1 MTLRAPQEVE
11 IDGRTLADIV
21 ERHQEWLGS
30 SFRNGERAVLAG
42 ADLRRT
48 NLAGHDLRQADL
60 SGADLAGA
68 DLARAKLNGAK
79 LQGANLRHAV
89 LNGAAFID
97 DADPASTADSPL
109 FGPTPIDMQD
119 VRLGGADLTVA
130 LLPEDVPLTRQLR
143 ETGLAARSAVRIG
156 AVLAAILVFTIAG
169 LLRIRD
175 ANLLGNL
182 PLPLI
187 PFTPTIFYWIM
198 PLALLFLYG
207 WWHFSALGPLWRM
220 AAGLPAFL
228 PDGAALATHVGL
240 RPFGSWVTPR
250 MPLLAGTLESRW
262 DHLRGWI
269 VDLLVWWFT
278 PLILFV
284 FWWRYLVLHEPVGTF
299 IQGAVAA
306 SALAI
311 ALSWRGTALAGL
323 AANGSD
329 LDRSENGRAKLA
341 WIRPVYVAVGAAI
354 FFGGFSYAAFHS
366 KLPDFLGRSL
376 RVQFEDFGAEPGVR
390 LSGRNL
396 QFAVIA
402 YSNLRGA
409 DLSGAQLEGASL
421 TVTDL
426 ASADLRGADLR
437 GASFFSARLENALLA
452 DADLRAANLRCAS
465 GLSDKQLSVALTDES
480 TVLPDGSQG
489 PFQPGANT
497 TRISI
502 VNCTHWQPGG
512 NRISPADVE
521 RFLRRFPSLPRTD
534 LEQAPSQQLQPAP

>member
-1 MTLRAPQEVE
+1 MTLRAPHEVE
-11 IDGRTLADIV
+11 INGRTLAEIV
-21 ERHQEWLGS
+21 ESHQEWLGS
-30 SFRNGERAVLAG
+30 GFRNGERAVLAG
-42 ADLRRT
+42 ADLRGT
-48 NLAGHDLRQADL
+48 NLSGQDLRQADL
-60 SGADLAGA
+60 EGADLSGA
-68 DLARAKLNGAK
+68 DLARAKLNGAN
-79 LQGANLRHAV
+79 LRGANLRHAV

-97 DADPASTADSPL
+97 DADPASTAGSPL
-109 FGPTPIDMQD
+109 FGPTPIDMKD

-130 LLPEDVPLTRQLR
+130 LLPEDVPLKRQLR

-156 AVLAAILVFTIAG
+156 ALLAAIVVFTIAG

-175 ANLLGNL
+175 ADLLGNL

-187 PFTPTIFYWIM
+187 PFTPTMFYWIM
-198 PLALLFLYG
+198 PLALLLLYG

-228 PDGAALATHVGL
+228 PDGAALAAHVAL
-240 RPFGSWVTPR
+240 WPFGSWVTPR
-250 MPLLAGTLESRW
+250 MPLLAGSLESRW
-262 DHLRGWI
+262 DRLRGWA
-269 VDLLVWWFT
+269 VDVLVWWFT

-323 AANGSD
+323 MANGSD
-329 LDRSENGRAKLA
+329 LAGSENSRAKLA
-341 WIRPVYVAVGAAI
+341 RLRPVYVAATAAI
-354 FFGGFSYAAFHS
+354 LFGGFSYAAFQS
-366 KLPDFLGRSL
+366 RLPDILGRSL
-376 RVQFEDFGAEPGVR
+376 RVQFEDFGAEPGAR

-409 DLSGAQLEGASL
+409 DLTGAQLEGASL
-421 TVTDL
+421 TVSDL

-437 GASFFSARLENALLA
+437 GASLFSARLESALLA
-452 DADLRAANLRCAS
+452 DADLRGANLRCAS
-465 GLSDKQLSVALTDES
+465 GLSDTQLSAALTDES
-480 TVLPDGSQG
+480 TVLPNGSQG

-497 TRISI
+497 TRVSI
-502 VNCTHWQPGG
+502 VTCTHWQPGG

-521 RFLRRFPSLPRTD
+521 RFLRRFPSLPKTD
-534 LEQAPSQQLQPAP
+534 PAQAPPQQSQPAP